1 MKIAIVSKSDRDGGG
16 ASRVA
21 EDLATWLND
30 AGHPTH
36 HFLVFHGKELLS
48 FQHNLYR
55 EGLRFRLCRKIHR
68 TTKEYGF
75 PELLPVEYWLN
86 LSRVLDDY
94 DIVHFHDL
102 YTAISPLTLA
112 LTSRR
117 KPTFLTVH
125 DCCAFTGGCLYP
137 MGCEKFTSQCHKC
150 PQLPEGEN
158 KAKIPDRT
166 REIQAMKRWVSG
178 QFNIRY
184 IFPSHWI
191 AQQAQQAQKFK
202 ISPIVIP
209 NGLDLKPFPLVTK
222 VNIKINLGIPEN
234 RKVIVISAHVLDN
247 PRKGVKYAVTALQ
260 SVRDLSPF
268 VLVVGSCNDELK
280 QALEGL
286 EFKEMGYISDPNFL
300 AQVYSAADVMLFCS
314 LADNLPL
321 TVMEA
326 MAASTPVVGFS
337 TGGVP
342 EMIQTGR
349 NGILVEP
356 TNQQALNQA
365 LRQALLSND
374 LELMGQQARTDVEN
388 NFSKAAFVEKHLQ
401 LYQNFEH
408 SLSKISRPSVV
419 IGST

>member
-1 MKIAIVSKSDRDGGG
+1 
-16 ASRVA
+16 
-21 EDLATWLND
+21 
-30 AGHPTH
+30 
-36 HFLVFHGKELLS
+36 
-48 FQHNLYR
+48 
-55 EGLRFRLCRKIHR
+55 
-68 TTKEYGF
+68 
-75 PELLPVEYWLN
+75 
-86 LSRVLDDY
+86 
-94 DIVHFHDL
+94 
-102 YTAISPLTLA
+102 
-112 LTSRR
+112 
-117 KPTFLTVH
+117 
-125 DCCAFTGGCLYP
+125 
-137 MGCEKFTSQCHKC
+137 
-150 PQLPEGEN
+150 
-158 KAKIPDRT
+158 
-166 REIQAMKRWVSG
+166 
-178 QFNIRY
+178 
-184 IFPSHWI
+184 
-191 AQQAQQAQKFK
+191 
-202 ISPIVIP
+202 
-209 NGLDLKPFPLVTK
+209 
-222 VNIKINLGIPEN
+222 
-234 RKVIVISAHVLDN
+234 
-247 PRKGVKYAVTALQ
+247 VKYAVTALQ